1 MVEDSGE
8 PARFKDLRR
17 EMGERMD
24 NRRLGNGPLEVS
36 ELSFGTWLTV
46 AGGIGR
52 EQAIRCI
59 HAAVDH
65 GITLFDTANQYG
77 AGEAERV
84 LGEALRAYPR
94 DRYMVAT
101 KLYFPVGD
109 EPDHGLSAAQIEK
122 QLNRSLERLGV
133 ETIDLYQCHRYDK
146 ETPLEE
152 TLSALDRAV
161 KAGKV
166 RAIGFSEWT
175 GEQIDAAAAIAGAGG
190 LTAFSSSQPQY
201 SMLWRKP
208 EGKVFPACARHGIGN
223 LAFSPLAHGV
233 LTGKYAPGQPP
244 PPGSRAASEQMNVF
258 MESAGRHFRSDYLL
272 EAVAEL
278 KPIAAD
284 LGLTMA
290 QMGLAWV
297 LRRAEVASAIIG
309 ASRPEQIADNV
320 RAIGVT
326 LPDEALKRMDQ
337 AVGGVVVWE

>member
-1 MVEDSGE
+1 MQY
-8 PARFKDLRR
+8 
-17 EMGERMD
+17 
-24 NRRLGNGPLEVS
+24 RRLGCGPLEVS

-52 EQAIRCI
+52 EQAINCI

-84 LGEALRAYPR
+84 LGEGLRAYPR
-94 DRYMVAT
+94 DRTMVAT

-109 EPDHGLSAAQIEK
+109 EPDRGLSAAQIEK

-133 ETIDLYQCHRYDK
+133 DVIDLYQCHRFDK
-146 ETPLEE
+146 ETRLEE
-152 TLSALDRAV
+152 TLGALDRAV
-161 KAGKV
+161 QSGKV

-175 GEQIDAAAAIAGAGG
+175 AEQIDAAAAITGGSG

-233 LTGKYAPGQPP
+233 LTGKYAPGEPP
-244 PPGSRAASEQMNVF
+244 PPGSRAASDEMNLF

-272 EAVAEL
+272 EAVAQL

-297 LRRAEVASAIIG
+297 LRRPEVASAIIG

-320 RAIGVT
+320 KAIGVT
-326 LPDEALKRMDQ
+326 LPEEAIERIDK
-337 AVGGVVVWE
+337 AVGGVAVWS